1 MKLKS
6 IKMKGGSEYVMVKD
20 KVTALHSI
28 FPNAKIETEIIGSP
42 IDWVFMRAKVTPDCS
57 APERFFIGHS
67 QAKWTGMINGASALE
82 NAETSCVGRALA
94 FLGIGIDSAMCS
106 YDELVKAKDTPTPTP
121 SNIIALTERVVDERV
136 SLSDI
141 TEHFV
146 TICEDNQLTDSDL
159 YKFARG
165 LSEVTCKKLGISF
178 PAVPAKGIDG
188 DEPFIGNADTALL
201 SAIVKHSKLVVSK
214 IRGGDA
220 I

>member
-42 IDWVFMRAKVTPDCS
+42 IDWVFMKAKVTPDCS

-94 FLGIGIDSAMCS
+94 FLGIGIDAAMCS
-106 YDELVKAKDTPTPTP
+106 YDELVKAKDAVIP
-121 SNIIALTERVVDERV
+121 SNITAIDMGRIEEKA

-141 TEHFV
+141 TDHFV
-146 TICEDNQLTDSDL
+146 TICEDNQLTDADL

-165 LSEVTCKKLGISF
+165 LSEVTCKKLGINF

>member
-20 KVTALHSI
+20 KVTALHAV

-42 IDWVFMRAKVTPDCS
+42 IDWVFMKAKVTPDCS

-94 FLGIGIDSAMCS
+94 FLGIGIDAAMCS
-106 YDELVKAKDTPTPTP
+106 YDELVKAKDAVTP
-121 SNIIALTERVVDERV
+121 SNIVAIDTGTIEEKA

-141 TEHFV
+141 TDHFV